1 MMDLDPKILLAVGF
15 FLLVLGVALPFLMVL
30 QILEST
36 LFLNF
41 FSFIAQFLG
50 LIVGFIGAM
59 SLARRSRRR
68 DR

>member
-15 FLLVLGVALPFLMVL
+15 FLLVLGVVLPFLMVL

-59 SLARRSRRR
+59 LIVIRSRRR
-68 DR
+68 DH

>member
-36 LFLNF
+36 FFLNF

-59 SLARRSRRR
+59 SIVRRNRRR
-68 DR
+68 DH

>member
-15 FLLVLGVALPFLMVL
+15 FLLVLGVVLPFLMVL

-36 LFLNF
+36 MFLNF

-59 SLARRSRRR
+59 LIVRRNRRR
-68 DR
+68 DH

>member
-15 FLLVLGVALPFLMVL
+15 FLLVLGVVLPFLMVL

-59 SLARRSRRR
+59 SIVRRNRRR
-68 DR
+68 DH

>member
-1 MMDLDPKILLAVGF
+1 MMDLDPKILIAAGF
-15 FLLVLGVALPFLMVL
+15 FLLVLGVVLPFLMVL

-59 SLARRSRRR
+59 SIVRRNRRR
-68 DR
+68 DH

>member
-15 FLLVLGVALPFLMVL
+15 FLLVLGIVLPFLMVL
-30 QILEST
+30 QILESI

>member
-15 FLLVLGVALPFLMVL
+15 FLLVLGVVLPFLMVL

>member
-15 FLLVLGVALPFLMVL
+15 FLLVLGVVLPFLMVL

-59 SLARRSRRR
+59 SLVRRSRRR

>member
-15 FLLVLGVALPFLMVL
+15 FLLVLGVLLPFLMVL

-59 SLARRSRRR
+59 SLARRSHRR

>member
-1 MMDLDPKILLAVGF
+1 MDLDPKILLAVGF
-15 FLLVLGVALPFLMVL
+15 FLLVLGVVLPFLMVL

-59 SLARRSRRR
+59 LIVRRNRRR
-68 DR
+68 DH

>member
-15 FLLVLGVALPFLMVL
+15 FLLVLGVVLPFLMVL

-59 SLARRSRRR
+59 LIVRRNRRR
-68 DR
+68 DH

>member
-15 FLLVLGVALPFLMVL
+15 FLLVLGVLLPFLMVL

>member
-15 FLLVLGVALPFLMVL
+15 FLLVLGVVLPFLMIL